1 MEEEMRMNMNFLPA
15 LVLSLLIIPLF
26 PYLSSAD
33 YLIELK
39 NGRTIDARDYKDEGE
54 QIRFT
59 SYGGET
65 VIKKS
70 LIKEIKKTEFLPA
83 EGPVYYEEA
92 GAEKPAAP
100 AKDKKADVTSVTS
113 KTKNKADII
122 QEQKE
127 ALSKEGEELNK
138 KRGELLNDIKQEG
151 TRVLSSK
158 KKEFKKRMDAL
169 EGEIKEFNEKAVDA
183 ENKENMLK
191 PETEDTKK

>member
-1 MEEEMRMNMNFLPA
+1 MEEEMRMNMNLLPA

-26 PYLSSAD
+26 PYLSSAA
-33 YLIELK
+33 YMIELK

-83 EGPVYYEEA
+83 EGPVYTGNETE
-92 GAEKPAAP
+92 GTAAP
-100 AKDKKADVTSVTS
+100 AKDKKADVTSDA
-113 KTKNKADII
+113 KNKVDII
-122 QEQKE
+122 QKQKE
-127 ALSKEGEELNK
+127 ALSKEGEELDK
-138 KRGELLNDIKQEG
+138 KRGELATDIKQAG
-151 TRVLSSK
+151 TRVFPTK

-169 EGEIKEFNEKAVDA
+169 EGQIKEFNERAKDI
-183 ENKENMLK
+183 ESEEKTIQ
-191 PETEDTKK
+191 PETKPSE